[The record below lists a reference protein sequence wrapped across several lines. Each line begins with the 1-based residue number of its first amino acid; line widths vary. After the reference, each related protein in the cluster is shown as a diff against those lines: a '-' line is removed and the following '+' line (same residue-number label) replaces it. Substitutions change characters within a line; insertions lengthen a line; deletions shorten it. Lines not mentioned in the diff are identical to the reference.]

1 MLQEGADITAL
12 AAEHPLNVPV
22 LAVGAGGGDF
32 TSATFT
38 KAAAGVV
45 RSVSLEGVGH
55 YAAQEAPDE
64 LATVVLDFLR
74 DVDAA

>member
-1 MLQEGADITAL
+1 
-12 AAEHPLNVPV
+12 
-22 LAVGAGGGDF
+22 
-32 TSATFT
+32 
-38 KAAAGVV
+38 VV

-64 LATVVLDFLR
+64 LATAVLDFLR